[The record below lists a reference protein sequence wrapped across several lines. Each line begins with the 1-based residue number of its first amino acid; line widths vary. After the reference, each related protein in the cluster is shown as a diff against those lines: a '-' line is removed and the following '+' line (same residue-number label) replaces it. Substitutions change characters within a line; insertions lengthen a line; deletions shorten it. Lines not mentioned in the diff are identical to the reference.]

1 MSRKS
6 NLLVRK
12 VQSVLLA
19 AALAVSVVP
28 AASMVTDPIIAEAST
43 DSVRECLSENQKKIY
58 DAYDYL
64 DSRIKDK
71 DTVITAANKSE
82 YDSDGF
88 YTLYTG
94 LSEKKK
100 YTNDELKF
108 ARRAFIYSHPTDI
121 PTQMAQMKLIYSKD
135 ATGKYSCYAYLRRV
149 GDNNYSNEKKQLK
162 KAINKILK
170 NVDVDGHYFTIEY
183 ECMQM
188 VLDNVNY
195 VKVGID
201 SLDLKNTA
209 YGALVNHKGSAQGLA
224 LAFSALLDEADVP
237 NDILCNNDTCWN
249 QVKAGSKWYET
260 YLVKCDKAK
269 KGLIDYD
276 FFNIS
281 QKQMKTEGYS
291 RSNYCTNMRES
302 NGTAKQTNKNMA
314 DYGDALLKDTQ
325 KLRLAVLSSD
335 GNTTR
340 TFFTSSETTANF
352 VPAYAEGAEMTNM
365 SSILRSAVITPI
377 GGESAFT
384 YTQWTEATPY
394 FTITKNGTGA
404 SRTFRVTIVYYGLE
418 TTPVSYDVTI
428 NDVDNNIGKYVYKI
442 TGEDTV
448 SLTKCTNKSIKNVS
462 VPSTIAKGGK
472 VYKVTKIEKNAF
484 KKCTKLETV
493 MLGSYVK
500 EIGKS
505 AFTGKTKLIRVE
517 TLGYELNKVGKDAFK
532 SANENTLFLLR
543 CTSNKKFN
551 SLVKKIKKVGGKN
564 SVYKY
569 RRY

>member
-1 MSRKS
+1 
-6 NLLVRK
+6 LLVRK

-108 ARRAFIYSHPTDI
+108 ARRAFIYANPTDI

-135 ATGKYSCYAYLRRV
+135 TAGKYSCYAYLRRV
-149 GDNNYSNEKKQLK
+149 GDNNYSNERKQLN
-162 KAINKILK
+162 KAIKKILK
-170 NVDVDGHYFTIEY
+170 NVDLDGNSFTREY
-183 ECMQM
+183 ECFEM

-209 YGALVNHKGSAQGLA
+209 YGALINHKGSAQGLA
-224 LAFSALLDEADVP
+224 LAFAALLDEADVR

-249 QVKAGSKWYET
+249 QVKVSGEWYET
-260 YLVKCDKAK
+260 YLVKCDR
-269 KGLIDYD
+269 KGQIDYE

-281 QKQMKTEGYS
+281 QRQMRSEGYS
-291 RSNYCTNMRES
+291 RVNYCANFRGS
-302 NGTAKQTNKNMA
+302 DGTS
-314 DYGDALLKDTQ
+314 KDTGKKIRQ
-325 KLRLAVLSSD
+325 YTEALMTDTQNLTLAVLNTD
-335 GNTTR
+335 GTTSR
-340 TFFTSSETTANF
+340 TFFTSTETTANF
-352 VPAYAEGAEMTNM
+352 VPAYSHNSEMADM
-365 SSILRSAVITPI
+365 SVVLRSAVIEPV

-384 YTQWTEATPY
+384 YTQWSEATPY
-394 FTITKNGTGA
+394 FTITKGGKGA
-404 SRTFRVTIVYYGLE
+404 SRTFRVTIVYYGME
-418 TTPVSYDVTI
+418 TTPVSYNVTI

-448 SLTKCTNKSIKNVS
+448 SLTKCTNKRIKNVS
-462 VPSTIAKGGK
+462 VPSTIAKDGK

-493 MLGSYVK
+493 MLGTYVK

-517 TLGYELNKVGKDAFK
+517 TLGYDLNKLGKDAFK
-532 SANENTLFLLR
+532 SANENTIFLLKATR
-543 CTSNKKFN
+543 EKNFK